1 MTVDNLALPQP
12 TPALQPTVDG
22 NVPPQALQPPPALQ
36 PQVDG
41 SVEMA
46 FPAPLLRVIARLGRG
61 EQQATAMEHEH
72 ISSEQWM
79 MWQRTP
85 AYCHVVAHANTLGK
99 QGPLLARQYYETTAL
114 GVATQVVDDALTS
127 EHPRDRTSA
136 ARLAS
141 EAAGLVG
148 PRGAVTVTLQQQTVT
163 LLKSL
168 SAAAQAQDTG
178 TGTGT

>member
-1 MTVDNLALPQP
+1 MTNDLPALPQP
-12 TPALQPTVDG
+12 TPALQPPVDG
-22 NVPPQALQPPPALQ
+22 NV
-36 PQVDG
+36 
-41 SVEMA
+41 A
-46 FPAPLLRVIARLGRG
+46 FPAPLLKVIALLGRG
-61 EQQATAMEHEH
+61 MTQASALLHEH

-85 AYCHVVAHANTLGK
+85 AYRHVVAHANALGK

-148 PRGAVTVTLQQQTVT
+148 PRVAVTVTLQQQTVT

-168 SAAAQAQDTG
+168 SAAAQAQSPQDTD
-178 TGTGT
+178 TEVQVPSTPAPAREDAP